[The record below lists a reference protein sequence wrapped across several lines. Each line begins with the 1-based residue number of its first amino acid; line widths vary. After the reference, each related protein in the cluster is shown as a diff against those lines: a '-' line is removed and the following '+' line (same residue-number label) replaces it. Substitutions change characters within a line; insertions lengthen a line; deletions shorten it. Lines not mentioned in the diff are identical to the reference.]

1 VNKRMTLAIVL
12 LLAISTAVFA
22 QKDSKKKEKAP
33 PKGTPVL
40 WQEPTD
46 IQSRNL
52 LLGPG
57 GEALKPN
64 LSKITFVRDQ
74 MGGGFSINYRVTDGA
89 GQTWVAK
96 LGKEAQPETASS
108 RLVWA
113 VGYKTEINHL
123 IPCVHIQG
131 APEPRYKVKR
141 CEGDG
146 FANVKFEARPKAV
159 KRLEP
164 WSWTN
169 NAFTGTNEF
178 QGMLVLM
185 SLLNNWDLKDD
196 NNRILYVPAGS
207 NGQAELQY
215 IISDLGATFGKTGG
229 FLSHNR
235 NAPEDFVKSKFVEGV
250 QGNRVKFAYGGK
262 NAGLFKNITVK
273 QAKWIGSLL
282 SKLSDQQI
290 GDAFRAA
297 NYLPEE
303 VDVLTRAVRA
313 RIDQLVGVQG

>member
-1 VNKRMTLAIVL
+1 MNKRMTLAIVL
-12 LLAISTAVFA
+12 LLTVSTAAFA
-22 QKDSKKKEKAP
+22 QKESKQKKAP
-33 PKGTPVL
+33 PQGTPVL

-46 IQSRNL
+46 IESRNL
-52 LLGPG
+52 LLGSG
-57 GEALKPN
+57 GDSLKPD
-64 LSKITFVRDQ
+64 LSKVTFVRDQ

-89 GQTWVAK
+89 GKTWVAK

-113 VGYKTEINHL
+113 VGYMTEITHL
-123 IPCVHIQG
+123 VPCVHIEG
-131 APEPRYKVKR
+131 APEPRYKVAR
-141 CEGDG
+141 CEGKG
-146 FANVKFEARPKAV
+146 FSNVKFEARPKEV

-169 NAFTGTNEF
+169 NAFTGTKEF

-196 NNRILYVPAGS
+196 NNRILFVPAAA
-207 NGQAELQY
+207 NGQAQLQY

-250 QGNRVKFAYGGK
+250 EGSRVRFAYGGK
-262 NAGLFKNITVK
+262 NAGLFKNITVE
-273 QAKWIGSLL
+273 QTKWIGSLL
-282 SKLSDQQI
+282 SRLSDQQI

-297 NYLPEE
+297 NYSPEDI
-303 VDVLTRAVRA
+303 DVLTRAVRA
-313 RIDQLVGVQG
+313 RINQLVTVQG